1 VVKKLVNFQFGRW
14 HDESSPILSRQPPAF
29 DSMTKVAK
37 IYGTVKKS
45 LNFVEKSSLSSNK
58 KPMPIANIPIIAA
71 VEGAGVTDPPQ
82 TMETAMA
89 IRLHAENMK
98 GHIYGKIPLKTGET
112 KIAAMTMLESPTK
125 PPIQILKDLTQGKEL
140 EEKSRVQKISNPLMD
155 PQWSIST
162 ATAKP
167 TTNLHAAAMPH
178 AAN

>member
-1 VVKKLVNFQFGRW
+1 MARRIIPNTLKTAASLQFYGKGGEDL
-14 HDESSPILSRQPPAF
+14 HDSKEIIELCRKITTFLKREANANCENTNNRGSRGNRNDRPTANN
-29 DSMTKVAK
+29 
-37 IYGTVKKS
+37 G
-45 LNFVEKSSLSSNK
+45 NGSSNSAPYRK
-58 KPMPIANIPIIAA
+58 H
-71 VEGAGVTDPPQ
+71 EGAHLWKDCP
-82 TMETAMA
+82 
-89 IRLHAENMK
+89 ENWRN
-98 GHIYGKIPLKTGET
+98 